1 MKSRPHDRM
10 GVAGW
15 GNLLSDDFK
24 NLVSPVIKLRDLWGV
39 EVYYSVQIIPSVH
52 LTADL
57 QFVQNAR
64 DKDNIAV
71 IPAVRLVTDF

>member
-1 MKSRPHDRM
+1 M
-10 GVAGW
+10 GVGGW
-15 GNLLSDDFK
+15 GSLLSDNLK
-24 NLVSPVIKLRDLWGV
+24 KLVSPVIDLRDLWGV

-57 QFVQNAR
+57 LFVQNER
-64 DKDNIAV
+64 NGDNIAV

>member
-1 MKSRPHDRM
+1 M

-15 GNLLSDDFK
+15 GNLLSDNFK
-24 NLVSPVIKLRDLWGV
+24 KLVSPVIDLRDLWGV
-39 EVYYSVQIIPSVH
+39 EVYYSVPVIPSVR

-64 DKDNIAV
+64 NGDNIAV